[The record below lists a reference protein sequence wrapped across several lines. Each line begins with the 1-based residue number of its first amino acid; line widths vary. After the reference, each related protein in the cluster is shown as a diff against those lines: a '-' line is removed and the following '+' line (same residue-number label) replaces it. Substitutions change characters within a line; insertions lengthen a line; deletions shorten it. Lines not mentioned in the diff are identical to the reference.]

1 MKKVTI
7 GNLVNLKS
15 FEDAEKASINFKDD
29 ASGTILARHLE
40 AVDPTIFKQQ
50 YAGLT
55 FLQNG
60 ITVNNNGGWAEFI
73 TKIKRNITGDFSDGS
88 GDDKTDGKIS
98 VGAESDS
105 IPVYLK
111 EAFSEWSDAA
121 IKQAD
126 LEGRNLVSELIEA
139 HNELYNRNI
148 DAIGY
153 VGQLYKDGSQKT
165 DGLLNFSGFDSGAG
179 TMVGT
184 GSATDDY
191 NQIKNIIVSRRTT
204 ATGNDTLMP
213 TNVTMPT
220 RVFEFISG
228 TILNTAG
235 TGESILEALQR
246 NYPSLSFGATSK
258 AEFASQATAAV
269 KQVDTITLATASES
283 SGETFTATINTIDY
297 VYTTI
302 AEDETAAIIATGL
315 AGVIGNAGGTVSISD
330 NAAGVLTLTSTA
342 AGTAVTIAVDETS
355 GTTTIATA
363 NVTPNVVYSNTFTS
377 TVCYSANE
385 RAMVMRIPTPLEIGE
400 IIKTGSFKFQVDSR
414 YRIAGL
420 DVVENSAA
428 EILTGL

>member
-7 GNLVNLKS
+7 GKLINLKS
-15 FEDAEKASINFKDD
+15 FEDAEKAMINFKDD

-60 ITVNNNGGWAEFI
+60 ISVNNTGGWAEFI

-88 GDDKTDGKIS
+88 GADNTDGKIS

-105 IPVYLK
+105 IAVYLK
-111 EAFSEWSDAA
+111 EAFSEWSDAE

-148 DAIGY
+148 DSIGY
-153 VGQLYKDGSQKT
+153 VGQLYKDGTQKT
-165 DGLLNFSGFDSGAG
+165 EGLLNFSGFTTGAG
-179 TMVGT
+179 TQVGT

-191 NQIKNIIVSRRTT
+191 NQIKNLIVARRT
-204 ATGNDTLMP
+204 AAAGNETLMP

-246 NYPSLSFGATSK
+246 NYPSMTFGATNK
-258 AEFASQATAAV
+258 AEFASLATAAV
-269 KQVDTITLATASES
+269 AQVDTITLATASGAI
-283 SGETFTATINTIDY
+283 GETFTATINTVDY
-297 VYTTI
+297 VYTTVGG
-302 AEDETAAIIATGL
+302 AESAATIATGL
-315 AGVIGNAGGTVSISD
+315 AAAIGTAAGAVSVVD
-330 NAAGVLTLTSTA
+330 GLAGVLTLTSTA
-342 AGTAVTIAVDETS
+342 AGTAYTITVAETS
-355 GTTTIATA
+355 ATTTIATA
-363 NVTPNVVYSNTFTS
+363 NVTANVVYSNTFTS

-420 DVVENSAA
+420 DVVENSAG